1 MPINMIFY
9 PYLLSQLSGK
19 KDKEKSMKKNVK
31 TACETAVGGKT
42 NDSNSWGRLDT
53 RFYSGW
59 MKIRLLQ

>member
-31 TACETAVGGKT
+31 TACKTDEGGKI
-42 NDSNSWGRLDT
+42 NGFDSSGRLDT
-53 RFYSGW
+53 WFCS
-59 MKIRLLQ
+59 